1 MRDPGNN
8 LGDPFLSAAQQDDTR
23 SRTALDELRDLP
35 PQDELVRSLLRAQV
49 ALSVVLSDEAI
60 ADSPTKDAVKRRSA
74 ALKAMAAAKN
84 SLLGSQFHGKS
95 SPVAL
100 QNNPIADSLG
110 SAIVPPGA
118 TIRSLAKKLLGN
130 AGKWKSLVLI
140 NSLTAPFV
148 SDTGG
153 RGVLKPG
160 DSILYPNVGTIS
172 STAAT
177 SSANPSLAE
186 TEEASSSVYS
196 PAEQAYGRDL
206 RLKSSRDGQVLIT
219 DLAINQQ
226 GDISTIAGIPN
237 VDQALKIKFSTE
249 QGELT
254 LHPSFGAKF
263 TIGKKLTI
271 SSFNTFRI
279 AAQSTLLSDP
289 RIINIAAI
297 TFRARG
303 DVFAISTQLE
313 LRESGSLNS
322 NFTLGT
328 SGENFV

>member
-1 MRDPGNN
+1 MG
-8 LGDPFLSAAQQDDTR
+8 AQNSPET
-23 SRTALDELRDLP
+23 
-35 PQDELVRSLLRAQV
+35 VVV
-49 ALSVVLSDEAI
+49 ASVIV
-60 ADSPTKDAVKRRSA
+60 
-74 ALKAMAAAKN
+74 
-84 SLLGSQFHGKS
+84 
-95 SPVAL
+95 
-100 QNNPIADSLG
+100 
-110 SAIVPPGA
+110 VPPGA
-118 TIRSLAKKLLGN
+118 TIRGLAKKLLGN
-130 AGKWKSLVLI
+130 AGKWKSLVLL
-140 NSLTAPFV
+140 NNLTAPFV

-153 RGVLKPG
+153 RGVLRPG
-160 DSILYPNVGTIS
+160 DVIMYPNVGTVS

-177 SSANPSLAE
+177 SSANPTLAE
-186 TEEASSSVYS
+186 TDEGDSSLFS

-219 DLAINQQ
+219 DLATNQN

-263 TIGKKLTI
+263 TIGKKLTV

-289 RIINIAAI
+289 RIINIDTI

-303 DVFAISTQLE
+303 DIFLISTQLT